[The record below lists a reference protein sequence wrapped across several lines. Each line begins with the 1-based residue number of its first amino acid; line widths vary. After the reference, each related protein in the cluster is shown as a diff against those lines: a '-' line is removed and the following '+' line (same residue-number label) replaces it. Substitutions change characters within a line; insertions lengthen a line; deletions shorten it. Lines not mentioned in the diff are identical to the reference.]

1 MRPFR
6 RTGDRLDAE
15 LEGAEARLIVNLAAQ
30 LITLLRDRSGD
41 ADEAHSVDSEGLDVF
56 ARLEQRG
63 PRSISVDPVL
73 ARLLPDAY
81 RDDEQASAEFRRLT
95 EPGLIDRKVAQLR
108 TVVADLTSIE
118 TVTEEDAEDLPVDLD
133 EAGALAWLRAF
144 TDLRLALASRLGIE
158 SETPRG
164 PEEPD
169 EDTVGLLAVYDWLGL
184 VQESLVA
191 ALQAEPFSS

>member
-6 RTGDRLDAE
+6 RRGDRFDAE
-15 LEGAEARLIVNLAAQ
+15 LESAEARLIVNLAAQ
-30 LITLLRDRSGD
+30 LITLLRDRSGE
-41 ADEAHSVDSEGLDVF
+41 ADEGHSVDSEGLDVF

-81 RDDEQASAEFRRLT
+81 RDDEAASAEFRRLT

-108 TVVADLTSIE
+108 AVMADLTSIE
-118 TVTEEDAEDLPVDLD
+118 TVTEEDAEDLPVVLD

-144 TDLRLALASRLGIE
+144 TDLRLALAARLGIE
-158 SETPRG
+158 SATPRG
-164 PEEPD
+164 PEQPD
-169 EDTVGLLAVYDWLGL
+169 EDVVGLLAVYDWLGL

-191 ALQAEPFSS
+191 ALQPGA

>member
-63 PRSISVDPVL
+63 PR
-73 ARLLPDAY
+73 
-81 RDDEQASAEFRRLT
+81 
-95 EPGLIDRKVAQLR
+95 
-108 TVVADLTSIE
+108 
-118 TVTEEDAEDLPVDLD
+118 
-133 EAGALAWLRAF
+133 
-144 TDLRLALASRLGIE
+144 
-158 SETPRG
+158 
-164 PEEPD
+164 
-169 EDTVGLLAVYDWLGL
+169 
-184 VQESLVA
+184 
-191 ALQAEPFSS
+191 

>member
-6 RTGDRLDAE
+6 RRGDRLDAE
-15 LEGAEARLIVNLAAQ
+15 LESAEARLIVNLAAQ
-30 LITLLRDRSGD
+30 LITLLRDRSGE
-41 ADEAHSVDSEGLDVF
+41 ADEGHSIDSEGLDVF

-81 RDDEQASAEFRRLT
+81 REDEAASAEFRRLT

-108 TVVADLTSIE
+108 AVMADLTSIE
-118 TVTEEDAEDLPVDLD
+118 TVTEEDAEDLPVVLD
-133 EAGALAWLRAF
+133 EAGALAWMRAL
-144 TDLRLALASRLGIE
+144 TDLRLALAARLGIE
-158 SETPRG
+158 PETPRG
-164 PEEPD
+164 PEQPD
-169 EDTVGLLAVYDWLGL
+169 EDVVGLLAVYDWLGL

-191 ALQAEPFSS
+191 ALQPGA

>member
-6 RTGDRLDAE
+6 RRGDRLDAE
-15 LEGAEARLIVNLAAQ
+15 LESAEARLIVNLAAQ
-30 LITLLRDRSGD
+30 LITLLRDRSGE
-41 ADEAHSVDSEGLDVF
+41 ADEGHSVDSEGLDVF

-81 RDDEQASAEFRRLT
+81 RDDEAASAEFRRLT

-108 TVVADLTSIE
+108 AVMADLTSIE
-118 TVTEEDAEDLPVDLD
+118 TVTEEDAEDLPVVLD
-133 EAGALAWLRAF
+133 EAGALAWMRAL
-144 TDLRLALASRLGIE
+144 TDLRLALAARLGIE
-158 SETPRG
+158 PETPRG
-164 PEEPD
+164 PEQPD
-169 EDTVGLLAVYDWLGL
+169 EDVVGLLAVYDWLGL

-191 ALQAEPFSS
+191 ALQPGA

>member
-6 RTGDRLDAE
+6 HRGGRFDAE
-15 LEGAEARLIVNLAAQ
+15 LESAEARLIVNLAAQ
-30 LITLLRDRSGD
+30 LITLLRDRSGE
-41 ADEAHSVDSEGLDVF
+41 ADEGHSVDSEGLDVF

-81 RDDEQASAEFRRLT
+81 RDDEAASAEFRRLT

-108 TVVADLTSIE
+108 AVMADLTSIE
-118 TVTEEDAEDLPVDLD
+118 TVTEEDAEDLPVVLD
-133 EAGALAWLRAF
+133 EAGALAWLRAL
-144 TDLRLALASRLGIE
+144 TDLRLALAARLGIE
-158 SETPRG
+158 PETPRG
-164 PEEPD
+164 PEQPD
-169 EDTVGLLAVYDWLGL
+169 EDVVGLLAVYDWLGL

-191 ALQAEPFSS
+191 ALQPGA